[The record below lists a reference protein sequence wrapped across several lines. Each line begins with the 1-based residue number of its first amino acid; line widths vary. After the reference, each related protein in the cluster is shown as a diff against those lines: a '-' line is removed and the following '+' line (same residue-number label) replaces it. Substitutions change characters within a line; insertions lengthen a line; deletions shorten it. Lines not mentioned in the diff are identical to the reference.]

1 MRPDTQYRWATVKHF
16 RLVIA
21 LINYG
26 SVLHASSALNISQP
40 TASKLLNELEEAIG
54 AQLFNRNRR
63 GVTPTELGRAF
74 AERGRSVLN
83 QIDSVSELI
92 ASLKKG
98 YEGKV
103 IIGLIQTSSSHLI
116 SLAIEDVLSSDSAIQ
131 IKVIEG
137 GSESIIN
144 KLVSAEV
151 DLIMG
156 RRSDIPHHFV
166 LHQEILFNENAFI
179 VANRNH
185 PLRLRKRV
193 TAEELLSYPW
203 VLPPLETSLRL
214 KLEDFFYNEKLR
226 PPLPRVET
234 SSFFTTSCL
243 LEKTEML
250 GVLPGSALSTY
261 HYPDKINI
269 LSGLEPIAIE
279 SIGIMRPKEAHLSPA
294 SEIFIKSFRN
304 VLEKLSIDFH
314 HNDAP

>member
-1 MRPDTQYRWATVKHF
+1 M
-16 RLVIA
+16 
-21 LINYG
+21 
-26 SVLHASSALNISQP
+26 
-40 TASKLLNELEEAIG
+40 
-54 AQLFNRNRR
+54 
-63 GVTPTELGRAF
+63 
-74 AERGRSVLN
+74 
-83 QIDSVSELI
+83 
-92 ASLKKG
+92 
-98 YEGKV
+98 
-103 IIGLIQTSSSHLI
+103 
-116 SLAIEDVLSSDSAIQ
+116 
-131 IKVIEG
+131 
-137 GSESIIN
+137 
-144 KLVSAEV
+144 
-151 DLIMG
+151 
-156 RRSDIPHHFV
+156 
-166 LHQEILFNENAFI
+166 
-179 VANRNH
+179 
-185 PLRLRKRV
+185 
-193 TAEELLSYPW
+193 LSYPW

-294 SEIFIKSFRN
+294 SEVFIKSFRN